1 MKARRIL
8 ALSMAV
14 TTFKQTEEV
23 ITGTFRLNQKQL
35 YDKDISEIA
44 GKYTENI
51 VFTSSIV

>member
-35 YDKDISEIA
+35 YDKDIYEIA
-44 GKYTENI
+44 GEYTENM

>member
-1 MKARRIL
+1 MKARKFL

-51 VFTSSIV
+51 IFTSSIV

>member
-1 MKARRIL
+1 MKARKIL

>member
-23 ITGTFRLNQKQL
+23 ITGTFRLNQNQL
-35 YDKDISEIA
+35 YGKDISEMA

>member
-1 MKARRIL
+1 MKARKIL

-23 ITGTFRLNQKQL
+23 ITGTLRLNQKQL
-35 YDKDISEIA
+35 YGKDISEIA
-44 GKYTENI
+44 GEYTENI

>member
-35 YDKDISEIA
+35 YDKDISEMA

>member
-35 YDKDISEIA
+35 YGEDISEMA

>member
-1 MKARRIL
+1 MKARKFL

-23 ITGTFRLNQKQL
+23 ITGIFRLNQKQL
-35 YDKDISEIA
+35 YGEDISEIA

>member
-1 MKARRIL
+1 MKARKIL

-35 YDKDISEIA
+35 YGKDISEIA

-51 VFTSSIV
+51 VFTFSIV

>member
-1 MKARRIL
+1 MKARKIL

-23 ITGTFRLNQKQL
+23 IKGTFRLNQKQL

>member
-1 MKARRIL
+1 MKARKIL

-23 ITGTFRLNQKQL
+23 IKGTLRLNQKQL

>member
-44 GKYTENI
+44 GKYTEDI

>member
-1 MKARRIL
+1 MKARKFL

-23 ITGTFRLNQKQL
+23 IKGTFRLNQKQL
-35 YDKDISEIA
+35 YGEDISEIA
-44 GKYTENI
+44 GEYTENM

>member
-35 YDKDISEIA
+35 YDKDISDIA

>member
-51 VFTSSIV
+51 IFTSSIV

>member
-14 TTFKQTEEV
+14 TTFKHTEEV

>member
-44 GKYTENI
+44 GEYTENM

>member
-1 MKARRIL
+1 MKARKIL

-23 ITGTFRLNQKQL
+23 ITGTLRLNQKQL
-35 YDKDISEIA
+35 YDKDISEIS

-51 VFTSSIV
+51 VFTLSIV

>member
-35 YDKDISEIA
+35 YGEDISEMA

-51 VFTSSIV
+51 IFTSSIV

>member
-23 ITGTFRLNQKQL
+23 IIGTFRLNQKQL

>member
-23 ITGTFRLNQKQL
+23 ITGIFRLNQKQL
-35 YDKDISEIA
+35 YGEDISEIA

>member
-1 MKARRIL
+1 MKARKIL

-35 YDKDISEIA
+35 YGEDISEIA

>member
-35 YDKDISEIA
+35 YGEDISEIA
-44 GKYTENI
+44 GEYTENM

>member
-35 YDKDISEIA
+35 YGEDISEIA

>member
-35 YDKDISEIA
+35 YGKDISKMA

>member
-23 ITGTFRLNQKQL
+23 VTGTLRLNQKQL
-35 YDKDISEIA
+35 YDKDISEMA